1 MTSKHP
7 NCECETKRYSYFR
20 RRYRNGTLHLL
31 RKCEACG
38 KIAQNCMRQQDYD
51 KNWVDT
57 LPIVETGVIGNSVKP
72 NLQSRAVTVKSKVNT
87 AQSRANPVQS
97 RADAIHQKLQRHIEN
112 RNANL

>member
-1 MTSKHP
+1 MSKHP
-7 NCECETKRYSYFR
+7 TCPCTQKRFDYFR
-20 RRYRNGTLHLL
+20 KRYRNKTLH
-31 RKCEACG
+31 RIRQCAECG
-38 KIAQNCMRQQDYD
+38 KTAQNPMKQADYD
-51 KNWVDT
+51 TNWVST

-72 NLQSRAVTVKSKVNT
+72 NLQSRADTVKSKVNT